1 MNLPKFPEG
10 SRVML
15 KPRTTDEANAG
26 WEQPEG
32 RVVVAGS
39 RFYVVQLDVEFR
51 AITNPDGY
59 VDVQEDDLEKI
70 ECRPLR

>member
-1 MNLPKFPEG
+1 MKLPRFLEG
-10 SRVML
+10 TRVML

-32 RVVVAGS
+32 RVVLAGG
-39 RFYVVQLDVEFR
+39 RFYTVQLDVEFR
-51 AITNPDGY
+51 PLTNPDGY

-70 ECRPLR
+70 ECR